1 MESFIFYRSFYESIK
16 NLEPNTQAEI
26 YNAIMEYALNGVTPT
41 DLSGVANAI
50 FILVKPQIDANNR
63 RRENGQKGGRPKA
76 ETKPK
81 QNLNKTKTKP
91 NNNLNETK
99 VKPNVNVNDNEN
111 YNENESKEKQ
121 EKEKCEEIFESG
133 EGFGIEAIKSN
144 IIPPK
149 IEWVEQYVRERGNKI
164 DAQTFYD
171 FYSSKGWM
179 VGKSKMKDWKACVR
193 TWERNRNQPKS
204 PYTQKSQYDF
214 NALQKMIDGG

>member
-16 NLEPNTQAEI
+16 NLEPNIQAEI
-26 YNAIMEYALNGVTPT
+26 YNAIMEYALNDVTPT

-50 FILVKPQIDANNR
+50 FILIKPQIDANNR
-63 RRENGQKGGRPKA
+63 RRENGKKGGRPKT

-81 QNLNKTKTKP
+81 QNQNKTKTKP

-99 VKPNVNVNDNEN
+99 VKPNVNVNDNVN
-111 YNENESKEKQ
+111 DNENESKEKQ
-121 EKEKCEEIFESG
+121 EKEKLSEEET
-133 EGFGIEAIKSN
+133 EKAN

-179 VGKSKMKDWKACVR
+179 VGKTKMKDWKACIR
-193 TWERNRNQPKS
+193 TWERNRNQP
-204 PYTQKSQYDF
+204 TLEQKSKYDF